1 MSRPPAGATS
11 RADAI
16 VHIPLGL
23 CTSTRKESSMR
34 ASSTVI
40 VVLTGSAFLLVG
52 CGQTTSP
59 TSATSVPSVGASFRS
74 SSLAVSTAAQYQVP
88 FKGTMQGTDTD
99 SDPTPSSIVVTT
111 DGLGTA
117 TQLGQFSFTQRVTVD
132 FARGTSAGTSHWEA
146 ANGDSFDTTI
156 AGSGQP
162 TGTPGEIS
170 ITETHTITGG
180 TGRFA
185 GAHGRFTVERVAS
198 AITFATSGSFEGT
211 ITSPG
216 AAD

>member
-1 MSRPPAGATS
+1 
-11 RADAI
+11 
-16 VHIPLGL
+16 
-23 CTSTRKESSMR
+23 MR
-34 ASSTVI
+34 ASFTVI

-59 TSATSVPSVGASFRS
+59 TSPTSVPSSGASLTS
-74 SSLAVSTAAQYQVP
+74 SPLAVSTAAQHQVP

-99 SDPTPSSIVVTT
+99 SDPTPTSIVVTT
-111 DGLGTA
+111 DGTGTA
-117 TQLGQFSFTQRVTVD
+117 THLGRFSFTQRVTVD
-132 FARGTSAGTSHWEA
+132 FAAGTSAGMSRWVA
-146 ANGDSFDTTI
+146 VNGDSFDTTI
-156 AGSGQP
+156 VGSGQP
-162 TGTPGEIS
+162 TETPGEIR

-211 ITSPG
+211 ITPRG

>member
-1 MSRPPAGATS
+1 
-11 RADAI
+11 
-16 VHIPLGL
+16 
-23 CTSTRKESSMR
+23 MR

-40 VVLTGSAFLLVG
+40 VVLIGAAFLFVG

-59 TSATSVPSVGASFRS
+59 TSPTSVPPIGASFTASPSPSR
-74 SSLAVSTAAQYQVP
+74 LPHSTRCPPRVRCKALILTRIP
-88 FKGTMQGTDTD
+88 P
-99 SDPTPSSIVVTT
+99 PTSIVVTT
-111 DGLGTA
+111 DGMGTA
-117 TQLGQFSFTQRVTVD
+117 THLGRFSFTQRVTVS
-132 FARGTSAGTSHWEA
+132 FTTFTSAGTSHWVA

-162 TGTPGEIS
+162 TGTPGEFR
-170 ITETHTITGG
+170 ITDIHTITGG

-198 AITFATSGSFEGT
+198 GITFATSGSFEGT

>member
-1 MSRPPAGATS
+1 
-11 RADAI
+11 
-16 VHIPLGL
+16 
-23 CTSTRKESSMR
+23 MR

-40 VVLTGSAFLLVG
+40 VVLIGAAFLLPG
-52 CGQTTSP
+52 CSHTTSP
-59 TSATSVPSVGASFRS
+59 TSPTSGQSNGASLTS
-74 SSLAVSTAAQYQVP
+74 SPAAVSAGPLHDVP

-99 SDPTPSSIVVTT
+99 SDPTPTSIVVTT
-111 DGLGTA
+111 DGTGTA
-117 TQLGQFSFTQRVTVD
+117 THVGQFSFTQRVTVS
-132 FARGTSAGTSHWEA
+132 FTTSTSAGTSHWVA
-146 ANGDSFDTTI
+146 ANGDNLDTTI

-162 TGTPGEIS
+162 TGTPGEIR

-185 GAHGRFTVERVAS
+185 GAGGRFTVERTAS
-198 AITFATSGSFEGT
+198 AITFTTSGSFEGV